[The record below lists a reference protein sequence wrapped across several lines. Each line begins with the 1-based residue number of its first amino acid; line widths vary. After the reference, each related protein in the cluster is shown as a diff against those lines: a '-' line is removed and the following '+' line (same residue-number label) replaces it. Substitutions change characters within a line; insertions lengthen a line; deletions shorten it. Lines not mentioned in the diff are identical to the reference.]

1 MKNHAKTKG
10 IHMKTTSLIH
20 GKTVAVASAVAV
32 SAALAIGMVGCAP
45 NPNSNSSGNEASSA
59 SSQTSTSS
67 TQQEDADT
75 ASDNSTAK
83 SETVVK
89 IPPTQAL
96 EIALS
101 KANLS
106 ISDVDVVKNDLD
118 IDDGVTLYEIDLI
131 DSNNM
136 EYEIEVD
143 ANTGKILSYESEP
156 LD

>member
-1 MKNHAKTKG
+1 MKA
-10 IHMKTTSLIH
+10 TSLIH
-20 GKTVAVASAVAV
+20 GKPIAIVSAVAV
-32 SAALAIGMVGCAP
+32 SAALVIGMVGCTST
-45 NPNSNSSGNEASSA
+45 PNSNSSSNGTNSA
-59 SSQTSTSS
+59 SSQTNSS
-67 TQQEDADT
+67 SAQQEDADKT
-75 ASDNSTAK
+75 SDNSTGK
-83 SETVVK
+83 SQTVVK

-106 ISDVDVVKNDLD
+106 ISEVDVVKNDLD
-118 IDDGVTLYEIDLI
+118 TDDGVTLYEIELI

-143 ANTGKILSYESEP
+143 ANTGAILSYESEP